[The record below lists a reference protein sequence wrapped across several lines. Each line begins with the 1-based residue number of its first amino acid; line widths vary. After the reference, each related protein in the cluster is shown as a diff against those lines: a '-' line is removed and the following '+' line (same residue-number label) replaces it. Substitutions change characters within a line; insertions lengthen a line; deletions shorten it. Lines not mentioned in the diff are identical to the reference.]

1 MMKNII
7 KYSLILLFVG
17 NAFAETR
24 LCGYE
29 PWDESVSMTTVDP
42 SASVTVVQGG
52 TAGAPFPTEGDY
64 LLKVDCGNE
73 SDAQVEVTHDWDTL
87 TFTLNENDRIL
98 VDIYIPSAL
107 LPTLIGVW
115 DDIFGYYPTISTP
128 KADEWMT
135 YEFDVSANTQSG
147 LDHIW
152 SIFFNGLA
160 QPNGTIYM
168 DNLRLLSFTPEL
180 KTVTGQ
186 EKAIEVY
193 WANMDNTVIAN
204 INGYNVY
211 RKPSG
216 GVPWKKISSLH
227 DTFVYVDFVGDNGLS
242 YDYKVTSVVN
252 GVESPDSNILSGT
265 SVAQTDEEF
274 IETLQRS
281 SFRLYWDWGHPVSG
295 MVREYHPSWGE
306 NRCDLLATGYG
317 IGAIMAGSENGWI
330 TRAQAARRTVKI
342 LRFLE
347 SEADR
352 YHGAWSHLHDGGSGD
367 TIPFITED
375 DGADI
380 VLTALVIQ
388 NIIAAREYYT
398 GVDAVETEIRTLA
411 DNLWRDVEWDW
422 FRRMPETNGDTL
434 YWHWSPNYG
443 WWSNMALEGWMEAW
457 ETYILAIASPT
468 HPIPASCYHDGWMGA
483 NESWFYYNGLEYYG
497 HRLWAAD
504 YGALF
509 VQQMPFTHVDPRMR
523 DNVCNY
529 FDNATNWTLYH
540 RDFCIDN
547 PNGHTDYGPNE
558 WGLSADLDPW
568 GYQGHEPGL
577 TSPYGADDNGT
588 ISTTAALASMPY
600 TPVESTAAIRHMYDK
615 YGANIYGAFGF
626 KDSYNRNQN
635 WFANN
640 FNSVNIGTNFQMI
653 ENYRSELF
661 WDLFMADADIQQAL
675 DDIGFARN
683 PNAGLTVEYYEGSW
697 SSIPDFDSL
706 TPLRTEVASVPM
718 AYIRNREDNYGL
730 RFTGFLDIET
740 FGSYT
745 FYTNSEDGSRLY
757 IDDQLV
763 VNNDGIRNSPR
774 ERSGSK
780 TLLPGKAQITVEFI
794 AGTGDQFLE
803 VSYQGPGTAKQV
815 IPVTKLFRCN
825 MPADD
830 LNNDCGINI
839 LDFAMLAED
848 WLNGYDL
855 NDLASMAS
863 NWLD

>member
-1 MMKNII
+1 M
-7 KYSLILLFVG
+7 
-17 NAFAETR
+17 
-24 LCGYE
+24 
-29 PWDESVSMTTVDP
+29 VD
-42 SASVTVVQGG
+42 
-52 TAGAPFPTEGDY
+52 
-64 LLKVDCGNE
+64 
-73 SDAQVEVTHDWDTL
+73 
-87 TFTLNENDRIL
+87 
-98 VDIYIPSAL
+98 
-107 LPTLIGVW
+107 
-115 DDIFGYYPTISTP
+115 
-128 KADEWMT
+128 
-135 YEFDVSANTQSG
+135 
-147 LDHIW
+147 
-152 SIFFNGLA
+152 
-160 QPNGTIYM
+160 
-168 DNLRLLSFTPEL
+168 LRLLSFTPEL

-675 DDIGFARN
+675 DEIGFAKGEA
-683 PNAGLTVEYYEGSW
+683 AGMDVEYYEGSW
-697 SSIPDFDSL
+697 NSIPDFDSL

-803 VSYQGPGTAKQV
+803 VSYQGPGIAKQV

-825 MPADD
+825 MPPDD
-830 LNNDCGINI
+830 LNNDCAIN
-839 LDFAMLAED
+839 LYDFAILAD
-848 WLNGYDL
+848 NWLNGYDL